1 MSGDVLNPVD
11 LEQQILQVKNF
22 IHRGVEVFSEKHKAF
37 LDAEAEFE
45 FAESVAFMDHEGPQT
60 EKRHAARRAA
70 HPLRKAM
77 NQAKVEFRHTEKKLD
92 ALIAELSALQNLNK
106 GVRAMYNA
114 ERGWGG

>member
-11 LEQQILQVKNF
+11 LEQQILQVKNH
-22 IHRGVEVFSEKHKAF
+22 IHRGVEIFSEKLTAF

-45 FAESVAFMDHEGPQT
+45 FAESVAFMEHDGPQT

-70 HPLRKAM
+70 HPLRKVM
-77 NQAKVEFRHTEKKLD
+77 NAAKVELRHTEKKLD

-106 GVRAMYNA
+106 GVRSMYNA